1 MLQQVEHSSCI
12 RCLDFETSDGMSFGE
27 QKAALFAHL
36 NEKHPGWQTDGG
48 ASILERRLP
57 KAEKDRIVDL
67 ERQLAD
73 CAEHTDL
80 APHEGCECK
89 LCTALNQLESQ
100 LAEMAALK
108 ARAEAAEAQVKAL
121 SAPVTEE
128 EMHAVYLC
136 ACAYCMLAHE
146 KIIAARLAATQK
158 GWK

>member
-57 KAEKDRIVDL
+57 KSEKDRIVDL
-67 ERQLAD
+67 ERQLA
-73 CAEHTDL
+73 
-80 APHEGCECK
+80 
-89 LCTALNQLESQ
+89 
-100 LAEMAALK
+100 EMAVLK

-158 GWK
+158 GVK